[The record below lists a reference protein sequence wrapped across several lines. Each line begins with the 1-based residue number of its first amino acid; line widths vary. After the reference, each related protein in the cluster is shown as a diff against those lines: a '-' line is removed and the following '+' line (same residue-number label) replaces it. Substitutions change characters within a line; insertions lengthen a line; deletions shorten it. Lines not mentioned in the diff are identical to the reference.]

1 MLVFMKIFAHEK
13 NSRVGNTGS
22 IQTLFSNIA
31 CLIVFDVLFRLECQY
46 TSKKK
51 KSGPIATKI
60 EQS

>member
-1 MLVFMKIFAHEK
+1 MKKK
-13 NSRVGNTGS
+13 NRVENTDS

-51 KSGPIATKI
+51 KSGLTATKI
-60 EQS
+60 EQSRLLKGLLS